1 MMAKTPKKKAAV
13 KKAAVKKAAVKKK
26 APRKRTGTTKISQ
39 DELPA
44 GGGEILSLDGES
56 IPCE

>member
-1 MMAKTPKKKAAV
+1 MMAKTPK